1 MIPLRPM
8 RCDSPSLM
16 PDPPS
21 RRRTP
26 SARNTNRSRCAHP
39 LVGRSKPAALA
50 EGHGANACSC
60 VLLACEC
67 TENRARLQFPV
78 AGACFDQLLQAAP
91 NALHLADTR
100 IEIRQARFGPRL
112 DASHAAFTV
121 GRKRQ

>member
-8 RCDSPSLM
+8 RDDSPSLM

-26 SARNTNRSRCAHP
+26 SARNTNRSLCAHP
-39 LVGRSKPAALA
+39 SVDRSKPAALD

-78 AGACFDQLLQAAP
+78 AGACFDQLLQAAL
-91 NALHLADTR
+91 NALHLADAR
-100 IEIRQARFGPRL
+100 IEIRQAR
-112 DASHAAFTV
+112 
-121 GRKRQ
+121 